1 MRGQVQSDMKQRAL
15 FVSCSSKYT
24 FHQKYYCAW
33 EMLFFQDTPNDI
45 CNTYNRKIREW
56 QIKLILIVRKIY
68 KAYFQQSFRKGMSET
83 KDFSKFRL
91 LTYMIWGYVAMCK
104 QLTLFRYAETH
115 VKNLVLELRQDTVHT
130 ARKET
135 IIAINQQQVKTRPC
149 YYY

>member
-1 MRGQVQSDMKQRAL
+1 
-15 FVSCSSKYT
+15 
-24 FHQKYYCAW
+24 
-33 EMLFFQDTPNDI
+33 
-45 CNTYNRKIREW
+45 
-56 QIKLILIVRKIY
+56 
-68 KAYFQQSFRKGMSET
+68 
-83 KDFSKFRL
+83 
-91 LTYMIWGYVAMCK
+91 MCK